1 VPALNSLE
9 KMLSLLDVF
18 TQAAPVWSTDDLIRY
33 SGSSRST
40 CYRYLKVLQDSGL
53 LTPVAGGSYI
63 LGPRIIELDRNV
75 RLSDPVY
82 TGGGPPMAKLVNK
95 TRLNAVLCILFSDT
109 VMCVRDFRHPDAP
122 ESMFSRG
129 QRRPLFVGAASK
141 VMLPYLPAH
150 QQRALYAKHAKGIAA
165 AGLGADWDGFRKS
178 LAQIREAGHC
188 ITQGEFS
195 PGIVG
200 IAAPLFNAA
209 GHVLGS
215 MGLVFHHEKMARAE
229 FPKLAKSVMK
239 AAQEATERI
248 SSGAQGVDLPARAV
262 G

>member
-1 VPALNSLE
+1 LNSLE

-53 LTPVAGGSYI
+53 ITPVAGGAYI

-82 TGGGPPMAKLVNK
+82 TGGGPSMAKLVNK

-150 QQRALYAKHAKGIAA
+150 QQRTLYAKHAKGIAT
-165 AGLGADWDGFRKS
+165 AGLGADWEGFRKS

-229 FPKLAKSVMK
+229 FPKLAKAVMK